1 MQLSYYW
8 VSNKMATDNKH
19 SPKLRPK
26 LHKDKGRW
34 WVWLSFI
41 ICKLRN
47 VWG

>member
-19 SPKLRPK
+19 SPKL
-26 LHKDKGRW
+26 HKDKRRW

-47 VWG
+47 GWG